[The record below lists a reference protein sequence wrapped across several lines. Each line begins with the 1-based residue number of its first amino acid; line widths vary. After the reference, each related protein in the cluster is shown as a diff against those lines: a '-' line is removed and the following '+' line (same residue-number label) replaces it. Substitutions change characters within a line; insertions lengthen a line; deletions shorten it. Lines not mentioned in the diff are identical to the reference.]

1 MCAIPATINS
11 FSHLSSEPERNFDC
25 FTEYAMLT
33 FLRDLR
39 YALRTLRKMP
49 SFTIVAVLVLALGIG
64 ANTAI
69 FSVVN
74 SVLLRPLPFPGAD
87 RLAQRPSSSTWR
99 REIRWQRVEAEEPEN
114 QSARPV
120 QLAAYPSVQRMAW
133 NMASRKSIS
142 EWLPILP
149 HIVPFPAFDCR
160 FRRRDREPRHH
171 WW

>member
-87 RLAQRPSSSTWR
+87 RLALIWETDLKDGIKREGPSAPNFLDWKEQSQSFRTWSYSK
-99 REIRWQRVEAEEPEN
+99 
-114 QSARPV
+114 SA
-120 QLAAYPSVQRMAW
+120 LA
-133 NMASRKSIS
+133 
-142 EWLPILP
+142 L
-149 HIVPFPAFDCR
+149 
-160 FRRRDREPRHH
+160 
-171 WW
+171 